1 MNEVSQIK
9 LNECKS
15 EFNKIKDKVE
25 ELGLF
30 DISRKQ
36 NRLAKLRS

>member
-25 ELGLF
+25 ELRGSL
-30 DISRKQ
+30 
-36 NRLAKLRS
+36 